1 MKRIKYVFD
10 GEVYWYVLSIE
21 DEKVFDFLINAGK
34 NEEAIVKVFEENAR
48 KNYEEFK
55 MFESNPE
62 IYERRIVV

>member
-62 IYERRIVV
+62 VYERRFI

>member
-1 MKRIKYVFD
+1 MKRIKYEFD

-21 DEKVFDFLINAGK
+21 DERVFDFLVNAGK
-34 NEEAIVKVFEENAR
+34 SEEAIVKVFEENAR

-62 IYERRIVV
+62 IYERSII

>member
-1 MKRIKYVFD
+1 MKRIRYEFE

-34 NEEAIVKVFEENAR
+34 SEEAIVKVFEENAR
-48 KNYEEFK
+48 KEFEEFK

-62 IYERRIVV
+62 IYERRIV

>member
-62 IYERRIVV
+62 IYERRII

>member
-1 MKRIKYVFD
+1 MKRIKYEFD

-21 DEKVFDFLINAGK
+21 DEKVFDFLVNAGK
-34 NEEAIVKVFEENAR
+34 SEEAIVKVFEENAR

-62 IYERRIVV
+62 IYERSII

>member
-1 MKRIKYVFD
+1 VKRIKYVFD

-62 IYERRIVV
+62 IYERRII